1 MKKLF
6 IGCLVLVGIGAAGI
20 AALNMMAA
28 PQNQEQAQAPANSVP
43 ANSVNV
49 QKATIVEAGEVGP
62 LEKAG
67 RVADELI
74 GKAGLSPENVE
85 DVAETAKVI
94 GEKAAEKAEV
104 ALEKVKETATK
115 AIVKAEE
122 LADQGKDAALEAA
135 DNLGENIK
143 AKAGTD

>member
-1 MKKLF
+1 MMKKLS
-6 IGCLVLVGIGAAGI
+6 IGCLVLVGIGVAGI
-20 AALNMMAA
+20 AALNMAET
-28 PQNQEQAQAPANSVP
+28 PQEQAQVP
-43 ANSVNV
+43 ASSVNV
-49 QKATIVEAGEVGP
+49 QKATIVEDGGVGP

-74 GKAGLSPENVE
+74 GKAGLNPESVE

-104 ALEKVKETATK
+104 ALEKVKETASK

>member
-1 MKKLF
+1 MIKKLF
-6 IGCLVLVGIGAAGI
+6 IGCLVLAGIGVAGV
-20 AALNMMAA
+20 AALNMSAT
-28 PQNQEQAQAPANSVP
+28 PQNQEQAQAP

-49 QKATIVEAGEVGP
+49 QKATIVEAGDAGP

-135 DNLGENIK
+135 DNLGENTK